1 MGGKQAGKSRAGRGN
16 SSRQGAAADLFFWWL
31 WTGTDGLDGT
41 VVPKV
46 IAVKNHFFY
55 KLLKD
60 SMLEYWR
67 EGTRQQ
73 IVRIGWS
80 QQSKSNEAGMRSTE
94 QVVGLDFRI
103 TLLFSCSNIGQIG
116 SLSLS
121 NVCLQQQNVCHD
133 KQNKNVCRDKHTF
146 VATKRQTRVCNDKTR
161 LLSRQK
167 LACRDKHFFLLF
179 FSCDKYLSRQAN

>member
-1 MGGKQAGKSRAGRGN
+1 
-16 SSRQGAAADLFFWWL
+16 
-31 WTGTDGLDGT
+31 
-41 VVPKV
+41 
-46 IAVKNHFFY
+46 
-55 KLLKD
+55 
-60 SMLEYWR
+60 
-67 EGTRQQ
+67 
-73 IVRIGWS
+73 
-80 QQSKSNEAGMRSTE
+80 MRSTE
-94 QVVGLDFRI
+94 QAVGLDFRI

-167 LACRDKHFFLLF
+167 LACRDKHFFFF
-179 FSCDKYLSRQAN
+179 FSVATNICRDKLTSIGGKHTFVATKDVFCRYKHVFVVLSRQK